1 MNLVQRHLSFSSV
14 NLFDQ
19 CKRSWFAQRVL
30 GKQAPAGSAANWGL
44 AFEAA
49 VIRAIGATNEKGG
62 EDDRAKVDADTQA
75 EVDRAAEVYL
85 NSPGAW
91 KQGMPGNMVAQR
103 KIEITP
109 EQWGTLCDCYG
120 AHGDIH
126 LPVIGYIDLFHTDPS
141 GFKRTVT
148 DLKSTTQSGLKAEH
162 VRQTTLYCIA
172 ARAQRAEVHV
182 LLRPQERETKKPR
195 PADYKPTYQSAIY
208 GFYIT
213 DGLIRDTLT
222 WFGATAEEMRRTEQ
236 EASLDKLPA
245 TSCVSCNWCP
255 LADEC
260 VIRLQS
266 GMPPIG
272 GTKLKV
278 ED

>member
-1 MNLVQRHLSFSSV
+1 M
-14 NLFDQ
+14 
-19 CKRSWFAQRVL
+19 
-30 GKQAPAGSAANWGL
+30 
-44 AFEAA
+44 
-49 VIRAIGATNEKGG
+49 IRALGVKNEKGG
-62 EDDRAKVDADTQA
+62 EDERAVVDPEVQA
-75 EVDRAAEVYL
+75 EIDRAAKVYL
-85 NSPGAW
+85 ESQGAW
-91 KQGMPGNMVAQR
+91 SSAMPGTMVAQR
-103 KIEITP
+103 KIEISP

-141 GFKRTVT
+141 GFKRTVC
-148 DLKSTTQSGLKAEH
+148 DLKTTTQAGLKPEH

-213 DGLIRDTLT
+213 DDLIRDTLT

-245 TSCVSCNWCP
+245 TSCSGCNWCV
-255 LADEC
+255 LAGEC
-260 VIRLQS
+260 TIHLQS

-272 GTKLKV
+272 GTKLTS
-278 ED
+278 